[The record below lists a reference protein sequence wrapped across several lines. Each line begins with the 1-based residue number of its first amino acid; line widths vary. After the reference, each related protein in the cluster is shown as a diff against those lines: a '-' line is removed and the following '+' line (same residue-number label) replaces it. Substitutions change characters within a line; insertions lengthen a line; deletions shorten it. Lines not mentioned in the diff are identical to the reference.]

1 MIEEKHFYVVYKRR
15 TLMNLQ
21 DGVIGR
27 TYRVENVDLPLELE
41 RRMEAL
47 GILDGTQI
55 TVLNRKS
62 HGALIIFV
70 RGTRFA
76 IGNGIAKHITVREDE
91 A

>member
-1 MIEEKHFYVVYKRR
+1 
-15 TLMNLQ
+15 MNLQ

-27 TYRVENVDLPLELE
+27 TYRVENVNLPLELE

-47 GILDGTQI
+47 GILDGTPI
-55 TVLNRKS
+55 TVLNCKS

-76 IGNGIAKHITVREDE
+76 IGNGIAQHITVREDK